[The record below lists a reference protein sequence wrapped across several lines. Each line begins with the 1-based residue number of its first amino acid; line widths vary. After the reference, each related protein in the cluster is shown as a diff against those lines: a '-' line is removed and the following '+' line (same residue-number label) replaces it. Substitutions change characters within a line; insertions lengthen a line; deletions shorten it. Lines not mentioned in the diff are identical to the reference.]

1 VNCFGGDFMETI
13 QKLEKITET
22 SSMMTYRLK
31 TKQTVRDILKELQLE
46 QKYFAV
52 LVNGRKAALNDVIT
66 ENSEILILPRI
77 AGG

>member
-1 VNCFGGDFMETI
+1 MESL
-13 QKLEKITET
+13 QKLEKLTET

>member
-1 VNCFGGDFMETI
+1 M
-13 QKLEKITET
+13 QKLEKLTET

-31 TKQTVRDILKELQLE
+31 TKQTVRDILKELELE

-52 LVNGRKAALNDVIT
+52 LVNGHKAALNDIIT